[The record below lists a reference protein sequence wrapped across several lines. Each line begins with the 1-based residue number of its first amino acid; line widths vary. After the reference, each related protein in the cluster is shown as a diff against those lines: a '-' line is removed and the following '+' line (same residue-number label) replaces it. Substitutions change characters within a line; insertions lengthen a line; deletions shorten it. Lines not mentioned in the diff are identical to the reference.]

1 VRLAVEDRSGIRRR
15 ARRCSISS
23 TRFAVEGARPAP
35 VSASIARHL
44 VDLRRPDLGEDA
56 PTAARLSCCCPPR
69 AGRPNDGLA
78 RLPRR
83 PPGRTLVLVVD
94 DEADL
99 LQIVSDRLAA
109 AGYRVLTARDGIE
122 ALARAR
128 EARPGCIILDL
139 KMPRLGGFE
148 ALPEIRQAAPQARVI
163 VLTGSPNRPLREACR
178 ARGADDFMLKPFD
191 PGELLRLTAQAF
203 RRD

>member
-1 VRLAVEDRSGIRRR
+1 MTDPPFRGVPPSAGGDR
-15 ARRCSISS
+15 
-23 TRFAVEGARPAP
+23 
-35 VSASIARHL
+35 
-44 VDLRRPDLGEDA
+44 
-56 PTAARLSCCCPPR
+56 
-69 AGRPNDGLA
+69 
-78 RLPRR
+78 
-83 PPGRTLVLVVD
+83 LVLVVD

-99 LQIVSDRLAA
+99 LQIVSDRLVA

-122 ALARAR
+122 ALARVR

-148 ALPEIRQAAPQARVI
+148 ALPEIRQAAPAARVI

>member
-1 VRLAVEDRSGIRRR
+1 MIDRSNRGGAPVGNEGSGRPPDGPVDVEEDR
-15 ARRCSISS
+15 
-23 TRFAVEGARPAP
+23 V
-35 VSASIARHL
+35 
-44 VDLRRPDLGEDA
+44 
-56 PTAARLSCCCPPR
+56 
-69 AGRPNDGLA
+69 
-78 RLPRR
+78 
-83 PPGRTLVLVVD
+83 VLVVD

-128 EARPGCIILDL
+128 EVCPGCIILDL

-148 ALPEIRQAAPQARVI
+148 ALPEIRQVAPTARVI

-178 ARGADDFMLKPFD
+178 ARGADEFMLKPFD

-203 RRD
+203 GRE

>member
-1 VRLAVEDRSGIRRR
+1 MTAGDLR
-15 ARRCSISS
+15 A
-23 TRFAVEGARPAP
+23 PAP
-35 VSASIARHL
+35 TEER
-44 VDLRRPDLGEDA
+44 
-56 PTAARLSCCCPPR
+56 
-69 AGRPNDGLA
+69 
-78 RLPRR
+78 
-83 PPGRTLVLVVD
+83 LVLVVD

-109 AGYRVLTARDGIE
+109 AGYRVLTARDGVE
-122 ALARAR
+122 ALASAR

-148 ALPEIRQAAPQARVI
+148 ALPEIRQAAPDARVI

-178 ARGADDFMLKPFD
+178 ARGADEFVLKPFD